1 MIKDVLEK
9 LKGNN
14 QLTNHVIDY
23 YIDESNNYESSDE
36 LLSSMKNLQEYG
48 CVSGMIGELIYYDD
62 TI

>member
-48 CVSGMIGELIYYDD
+48 CVSRG
-62 TI
+62 